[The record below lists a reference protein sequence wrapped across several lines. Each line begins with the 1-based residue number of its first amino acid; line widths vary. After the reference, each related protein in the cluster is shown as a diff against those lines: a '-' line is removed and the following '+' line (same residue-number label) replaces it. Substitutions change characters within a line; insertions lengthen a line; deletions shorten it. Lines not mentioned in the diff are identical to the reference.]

1 MIEQNR
7 SQALTSSQGRV
18 LMSIHANTDTYIVML
33 SSNTVLTTL
42 FSQHLLLYYR
52 FDKVDT
58 SQFVSIAAVPYDM
71 ITL

>member
-1 MIEQNR
+1 
-7 SQALTSSQGRV
+7 
-18 LMSIHANTDTYIVML
+18 MSIHANTDTYIVML

-58 SQFVSIAAVPYDM
+58 SQFVSIVAVPYDM